1 MLKGAGGSWLIDDS
15 YSSSPQTA
23 LSALQALYALEAP
36 QRIAVLG
43 NMNGLRIMSEQAHA
57 DLGSQCRGDML
68 DWVVTVGD
76 KANAHL
82 APAARQ
88 QGCQVKECVDAIE
101 AGGFVREKLA
111 ESGIALFKGS
121 SGGVWLEEA
130 IKINLSST
138 SDESRLARQ
147 EPYWLERKQEFFTA
161 NRLGG
166 ERLDKYN
173 KTYRKK

>member
-1 MLKGAGGSWLIDDS
+1 
-15 YSSSPQTA
+15 
-23 LSALQALYALEAP
+23 
-36 QRIAVLG
+36 
-43 NMNGLRIMSEQAHA
+43 
-57 DLGSQCRGDML
+57 
-68 DWVVTVGD
+68 
-76 KANAHL
+76 
-82 APAARQ
+82 
-88 QGCQVKECVDAIE
+88 VDAIE

-173 KTYRKK
+173 KSYRKK